1 MDQICPPWPLL
12 GVKELRVSQNN
23 PQSSTNL
30 VRTMVIFH
38 HIMVVRFFRATNE
51 IYIRVSFSFNS
62 FQNYP
67 IQHPEN
73 RRLSDA
79 PLLITAPPTHRCED
93 VNQTME
99 LERWKW
105 GGVFLQHNN
114 NSKQAKQESGCPE
127 KTSDSSR
134 ECVYLWEASTAAA
147 AAAAAIL
154 MGMRERERESPENW
168 LWKFPKKELYPR
180 RSALWI

>member
-1 MDQICPPWPLL
+1 MDQICPPWPL
-12 GVKELRVSQNN
+12 GIKELRVSQNN
-23 PQSSTNL
+23 PQNSTNL

-51 IYIRVSFSFNS
+51 IYIRVSFFFNS

-67 IQHPEN
+67 
-73 RRLSDA
+73 RLSDA

-93 VNQTME
+93 VNRTME

-105 GGVFLQHNN
+105 GCVFLQHNN

-147 AAAAAIL
+147 AAAAAAIL
-154 MGMRERERESPENW
+154 MGMRERERERERESPENW

>member
-1 MDQICPPWPLL
+1 
-12 GVKELRVSQNN
+12 
-23 PQSSTNL
+23 
-30 VRTMVIFH
+30 MVIFH

-51 IYIRVSFSFNS
+51 IYIRVSFFFNS

-67 IQHPEN
+67 
-73 RRLSDA
+73 RLSDA

-93 VNQTME
+93 VNRTME

-105 GGVFLQHNN
+105 GCVFLQHNN

-154 MGMRERERESPENW
+154 MGMRERERERERVPWE
-168 LWKFPKKELYPR
+168 LTLEIPQEGTLPKKICSVDLNQLCKWTLLLLLSPPPLMASSKGTY
-180 RSALWI
+180 